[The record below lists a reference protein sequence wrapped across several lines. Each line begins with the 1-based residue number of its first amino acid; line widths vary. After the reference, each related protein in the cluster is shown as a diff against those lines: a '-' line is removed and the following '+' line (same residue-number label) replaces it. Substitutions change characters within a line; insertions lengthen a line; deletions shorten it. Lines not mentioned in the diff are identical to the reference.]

1 MIIKDVYSFS
11 SEAIAKAMENI
22 FEISR
27 LGAYLG
33 KNYIILLDALSI
45 CTSAT
50 TEDGPSLDLDK
61 KKRMPF
67 DTAEGIAKS

>member
-11 SEAIAKAMENI
+11 SEAIAKAMENV

-33 KNYIILLDALSI
+33 KNHITLSDALSI
-45 CTSAT
+45 CPLLSWQRMALSSIWIRRSAC
-50 TEDGPSLDLDK
+50 PSTRL
-61 KKRMPF
+61 R
-67 DTAEGIAKS
+67 E